1 MTNAFDESFDV
12 VVVGF
17 GYAGSIAAMEASDAG
32 AEVLLIEKM
41 PDPGGISACSGGAVR
56 CAYDKNDA
64 FAYLKATNDGT
75 TPDDVLEVFAEGM
88 TELKEYITD
97 LAKVND
103 AETTLRDRVGNY
115 PYPGYET
122 FYYINIEEVPNFAG
136 YPQVLGG
143 SGWGGKLFKVVQDN
157 VMERGIDVRLET
169 PGLRLIADE
178 NRVVQGIVIG
188 TKEGK
193 RNIQARKGVILACGG
208 FEADDEMKRQH
219 WQMRTVMSAANRG
232 NTGDGIRM
240 AQSMGAQLWHMW
252 HNHGTY
258 GFRHPDPDY
267 PYAIRMKRYPDWTPG
282 YEDEANVEMV
292 WIVVDQGGRR
302 YMNECPPYVQDLGH
316 RPMELFD
323 PYTQSFPRIPS
334 YFICDEE
341 GRKRYPL
348 GAPMYNDREATFDW
362 SKDNL
367 AEIDLGILKRA
378 DTIPELAA
386 KLGLD
391 ADILAET
398 IDRWNAVCE
407 SGKDADF
414 GRPSGTMFPIKTP
427 PYLAGELYPLVSNT
441 QGGPVH
447 DKLQRVIDV
456 YDNPIPRLYGT
467 GECGSIFGFLYISGG
482 NLAECF
488 ISGKIAGRHAAALD
502 SWD

>member
-1 MTNAFDESFDV
+1 
-12 VVVGF
+12 
-17 GYAGSIAAMEASDAG
+17 
-32 AEVLLIEKM
+32 
-41 PDPGGISACSGGAVR
+41 
-56 CAYDKNDA
+56 
-64 FAYLKATNDGT
+64 
-75 TPDDVLEVFAEGM
+75 
-88 TELKEYITD
+88 
-97 LAKVND
+97 
-103 AETTLRDRVGNY
+103 
-115 PYPGYET
+115 
-122 FYYINIEEVPNFAG
+122 
-136 YPQVLGG
+136 
-143 SGWGGKLFKVVQDN
+143 
-157 VMERGIDVRLET
+157 
-169 PGLRLIADE
+169 
-178 NRVVQGIVIG
+178 
-188 TKEGK
+188 
-193 RNIQARKGVILACGG
+193 
-208 FEADDEMKRQH
+208 
-219 WQMRTVMSAANRG
+219 
-232 NTGDGIRM
+232 
-240 AQSMGAQLWHMW
+240 
-252 HNHGTY
+252 
-258 GFRHPDPDY
+258 
-267 PYAIRMKRYPDWTPG
+267 
-282 YEDEANVEMV
+282 
-292 WIVVDQGGRR
+292 
-302 YMNECPPYVQDLGH
+302 
-316 RPMELFD
+316 
-323 PYTQSFPRIPS
+323 
-334 YFICDEE
+334 
-341 GRKRYPL
+341 
-348 GAPMYNDREATFDW
+348 MYNDREATFDW